1 MSELGVK
8 GFLAERETA
17 LNVFRSLSDADW
29 DRQSDCAGW
38 RVRDVLAHL
47 ASTMHGI
54 VDPSFMPTGDDPDIE
69 KNREGAVDERR
80 AWSVAQVLE
89 EWETY
94 SAQAADQFAVFQ
106 SPGMAEAALPMG
118 ALGTHSFGI
127 LPDIFTFDILC
138 HLRNDILAPNGP
150 IKRDLPAADAA
161 RLKPTMDWMLAGLPW
176 MCAAGLAVVDRPLV
190 LRLTGPGGGEFT
202 LAPGGEDGRITI
214 TLGAVATAAA
224 TVDSTTDAF
233 VVWGT
238 TRRPWQDYCTVTGDA
253 DYAAAVLN
261 VVNVI

>member
-1 MSELGVK
+1 MSELGVQ

-17 LNVFRSLSDADW
+17 LNVFRSLSETEW
-29 DRQSDCAGW
+29 DQPSDCAGW

-47 ASTMHGI
+47 ASTIHGV

-69 KNREGAVDERR
+69 KNMEGAVNERR
-80 AWSVAQVLE
+80 SWSVAQVLE

-94 SAQAADQFAVFQ
+94 SAQAAEQFAAFQ
-106 SPGMAEAALPMG
+106 APGIAEVALPMG
-118 ALGTHSFGI
+118 ALGTHNFGI
-127 LPDIFTFDILC
+127 IPDIFTFDLLC
-138 HLRNDILAPNGP
+138 HLRNDMLAPNGP
-150 IKRDLPAADAA
+150 TKRDLPAADAK
-161 RLKPTMDWMLAGLPW
+161 RLQPTMDWMLAGLPW

-190 LRLTGPGGGEFT
+190 LRLTGPGGGEFA
-202 LAPGGEDGRITI
+202 LAPGGEDGRITV
-214 TLGAVATAAA
+214 TPGADAAATA

-238 TRRPWQDYCTVTGDA
+238 TRRPWRDYCRVSGDA
-253 DYAAAVLN
+253 GYAATVLD